1 MKKLLATTALVA
13 MTSTAAF
20 AQDVSGTTTQFAT
33 VTNLNA
39 ANINS
44 VNRDVA
50 LGGRIDDLSNTVA
63 TGLGG
68 QQSQINGISA
78 GVTSLEEGEALLNA
92 RVTAL
97 ENADMP
103 SSGSSVSQEDIDN
116 TIGEFNTNRDHPL
129 YDGEGGT
136 GSSTTNYDTVG
147 EAVQDAL
154 YYNGYNEVNINDNSR
169 RIDELENADTITTEE
184 AAALIGSATS
194 GVAIESEVN
203 AKNTQQDGRLTQV
216 ESDISATNIN
226 LAAEGRTRHQQ
237 DVLLG
242 DRITTLEDADT
253 VDQEARDEIIAN
265 RGAIVTLNDQYRS
278 TQTVIADRLDDNE
291 AAIDNLDAKTSH
303 VDYSS
308 DTSVILETEEYFEI
322 FSDRVEI
329 NGGEL
334 VIGADASIIV
344 GEDPV
349 TGQSVTSAITT
360 EQDLNAAVDTLNEQR
375 ISDLLW
381 AGEVD
386 RQQYIEIHELQDD
399 HEAQQ
404 TQLNNLN
411 SDLYN
416 TNTLIYSVEDQAN
429 DLDSRLATLETTD
442 NTGERGAQGI
452 QGERGAKGDRGDRGI
467 QGERGLTG
475 AKGDQGETGAQGIQ
489 GTQGIQGETGATGAQ
504 GIQGE
509 QGIQGIAGQDGA
521 DGQDGRDGIDG
532 TNGTD
537 GIDGAKGDKGDKGDR
552 GEAGRDGVDGKD
564 GKDADMSLVT
574 ENTDAIMANSAA
586 LDNVEAAQEVLAE
599 ADKALS
605 EAIASG
611 DATAIAATATAKAEV
626 MDLLNTAKAQAAE
639 ARKVLDNRLS
649 HASTRIDANRSAIAS
664 NKVAISNNSA
674 AIKQNTKAIAGVAAQ
689 VSGLS
694 ALGGGEG
701 MYAGTASTNG
711 ESAIAIGVQQS
722 ISETVTWN
730 LGVSSDFRGE
740 SVTVSAGIGWKF

>member
-1 MKKLLATTALVA
+1 M
-13 MTSTAAF
+13 
-20 AQDVSGTTTQFAT
+20 
-33 VTNLNA
+33 
-39 ANINS
+39 
-44 VNRDVA
+44 

-68 QQSQINGISA
+68 LQSQINGISA
-78 GVTSLEEGEALLNA
+78 GVTSLEEGERMLRD

-103 SSGSSVSQEDIDN
+103 SSGSGVTQEDIDN

-136 GSSTTNYDTVG
+136 GSSTTNYETVG

-169 RIDELENADTITTEE
+169 RITDLENAPAPLNGADGEDGTD
-184 AAALIGSATS
+184 GRD
-194 GVAIESEVN
+194 GVDG
-203 AKNTQQDGRLTQV
+203 QDGAKG
-216 ESDISATNIN
+216 DK
-226 LAAEGRTRHQQ
+226 
-237 DVLLG
+237 G
-242 DRITTLEDADT
+242 DRGERGATGAQGTQGIQGIQGETGATGAQGIQGEQGIQGVQGERGADGNDFSGTVNGDVQINGGFFLDTDQDPDNTSSDSTSVSVSSERFGVTHRSEDETNNVHFDVSNGQVTINDDRVLTVSDLANSEERLTTLETAET
-253 VDQEARDEIIAN
+253 IDQEARDEITAN

-278 TQTVIADRLDDNE
+278 TQTVIADRLDDNAE
-291 AAIDNLDAKTSH
+291 AAANAQVAADDAYELTNTVH
-303 VDYSS
+303 GELAEVRDELR
-308 DTSVILETEEYFEI
+308 DADEAITENV
-322 FSDRVEI
+322 SDRFNSLVTVIDSIGSNSQRQI
-329 NGGEL
+329 N
-334 VIGADASIIV
+334 
-344 GEDPV
+344 
-349 TGQSVTSAITT
+349 
-360 EQDLNAAVDTLNEQR
+360 
-375 ISDLLW
+375 
-381 AGEVD
+381 
-386 RQQYIEIHELQDD
+386 ELQDEQENQGNTL
-399 HEAQQ
+399 HH
-404 TQLNNLN
+404 LNNNIANL
-411 SDLYN
+411 SG
-416 TNTLIYSVEDQAN
+416 LIATVDNDAN
-429 DLDSRLATLETTD
+429 DRLTILENTD
-442 NTGERGAQGI
+442 NTGEKGEKGD

-467 QGERGLTG
+467 QGE
-475 AKGDQGETGAQGIQ
+475 TGAQGV
-489 GTQGIQGETGATGAQ
+489 QGIQGDQ
-504 GIQGE
+504 
-509 QGIQGIAGQDGA
+509 
-521 DGQDGRDGIDG
+521 
-532 TNGTD
+532 
-537 GIDGAKGDKGDKGDR
+537 GAKGEKGDKGDR

-586 LDNVEAAQEVLAE
+586 LDNVEAAQAVLAD

-674 AIKQNTKAIAGVAAQ
+674 AIKQNTKAIAGVAAL

-722 ISETVTWN
+722 LSETVTWN